1 MDVVPIAEESL
12 GVRSMAMF
20 VRTRDVSILLDPGIS
35 LSPNR
40 YGLPP
45 HPRELE
51 RVKALRGVLE
61 RYAEEANYV
70 FISHYHRDHFTVPY
84 QSIYMGTTNDS
95 YRRIYGGKVVLMK
108 SPSDENWSQRRR
120 YHGLRKAIEGI
131 VRELVFADGKEFNM
145 GSTRLVVSP
154 SLPHGEENAR
164 TGRVI
169 AITIIEGDE
178 LLTFMPD
185 VEGPVSQSAI
195 DYILSVKP
203 QTLVVGGPPLYLT
216 RRGFNEEYVG
226 NALRNLMTI
235 LRAGFLNRLIIAHHT
250 LRDLDWRSKLK
261 ALFEEAGKAGV
272 SVMTYAGLLN
282 REDELLEAMRRDLYA
297 REPPPRDYLEQFR
310 GVKDEGGD

>member
-1 MDVVPIAEESL
+1 MEVVPIAEESL

-20 VRTRDVSILLDPGIS
+20 VRTRDLSILLDPGIS

-51 RVKALRGVLE
+51 RVRALRSVLE
-61 RYAEEANYV
+61 KYAEETNYV

-95 YRRIYGGKVVLMK
+95 YRKVYSGKVVLMK
-108 SPSDENWSQRRR
+108 SPDDENWSQRRR
-120 YHGLRKAIEGI
+120 YYGLRRAIEGI
-131 VRELVFADGKEFNM
+131 AKELVFVDGKEFNI
-145 GSTRLVVSP
+145 GSTRLVISQ

-164 TGRVI
+164 TGRVV
-169 AITIIEGDE
+169 AITIIEDDE
-178 LLTFMPD
+178 TLTFMPD

-195 DYILSVKP
+195 DYVMSMKP
-203 QTLVVGGPPLYLT
+203 KTLVVGGPPLYLS
-216 RRGFNEEYVG
+216 RRGFGEEYVS
-226 NALRNLMTI
+226 NALRNLTAI

-250 LRDLDWRSKLK
+250 LRDLDWRNKLR
-261 ALFEEAGKAGV
+261 ALFEEASRLGV

-282 REDELLEAMRRDLYA
+282 REDELLEAMRRELYA
-297 REPPPRDYLEQFR
+297 REPPPRDYLVQFR
-310 GVKDEGGD
+310 RVRDEGED